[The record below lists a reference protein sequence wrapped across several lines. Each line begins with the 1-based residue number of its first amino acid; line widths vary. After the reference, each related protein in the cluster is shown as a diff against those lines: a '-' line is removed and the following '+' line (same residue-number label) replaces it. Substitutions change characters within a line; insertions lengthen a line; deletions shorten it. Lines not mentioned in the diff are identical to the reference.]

1 MPPAGCRRFGVC
13 CSRRDVFCAV
23 PIVEAEGRRDS
34 EDDADADA
42 DVEDDEEDDED
53 DVGGF
58 FFDKEEDDE
67 DEVDEASVVDAL
79 EEVASSPWMKWANRD
94 TKPSIL
100 RAAYI
105 RCRSSYL
112 AKGNTTSRHWSR
124 LTL

>member
-1 MPPAGCRRFGVC
+1 M
-13 CSRRDVFCAV
+13 

-58 FFDKEEDDE
+58 FFDKEEDDEDEVDEDEVDE